1 MALHNAQTPSNRASL
16 ILSIKDE
23 QARQVAF
30 STGNSFLASEVAH
43 LATDAKRIKLLDA
56 ETAEEAV
63 SWISDPE
70 VLEQIVSSDPR
81 RGVAEA
87 ARRRARAVS
96 AEITSVPNQR
106 NIEERTKRILSQP
119 TAEVIKSL
127 STVDELHYS
136 FVETYLAEASD
147 EDFATVIA
155 GLLGTRRNL
164 IYDQHAVRVRVK
176 SLLANGGDR
185 AYSALAAAVIENR
198 DMARSLIGAWEHPWT
213 SFTASM
219 ALRVTDR
226 VDHLEILRKHTAT
239 PVILPECLDVWR
251 QAQRPDILSFSG
263 LVEPEEL
270 IEFIG
275 ENPGFLA
282 VATLIDAASRADY
295 VDVLTEKM
303 VELGALVTE
312 DSRNSWRTYLP
323 RAVSVPGIQRQTVV
337 HLCALVD
344 PTILATLLNEENTSF
359 KPCPERQL
367 DEAMVAEIASFM
379 SYTRAS
385 ETMTRNSYS
394 SREENTAP
402 LMLTFADAVCANT
415 RGSAQLLQR
424 RYSTSSWVSEF
435 LAERAVSKLGYSTS
449 AWSSFWTLYGSTPD
463 ATFDEILEAATL
475 LA

>member
-1 MALHNAQTPSNRASL
+1 MALQNAQTPSNRASL

-23 QARQVAF
+23 QAKQVAF
-30 STGNSFLASEVAH
+30 ATGNSFLASEVTH

-63 SWISDPE
+63 SWISDPQ

-106 NIEERTKRILSQP
+106 NIEERTKRILAQSP
-119 TAEVIKSL
+119 AEVVKSL
-127 STVDELHYS
+127 STVDEVHHA

-147 EDFATVIA
+147 ENFATVVA
-155 GLLGTRRNL
+155 GLLGARRNL

-185 AYSALAAAVIENR
+185 AYSSLAAAAIENR
-198 DMARSLIGAWEHPWT
+198 DMARTLIGAWEHPWT
-213 SFTASM
+213 SFTASL

-239 PVILPECLDVWR
+239 PLILPECLEVWR
-251 QAQRPDILSFSG
+251 QAQRPDLLSFSG

-275 ENPGFLA
+275 DNPGFLA
-282 VATLIDAASRADY
+282 VATLIDAAPRADY

-303 VELGALVTE
+303 VALDALASE

-323 RAVSVPGIQRQTVV
+323 RAISVPGIQRHTVV
-337 HLCALVD
+337 HLCALVE

-359 KPCPERQL
+359 RPSPEYQL
-367 DEAMVAEIASFM
+367 DDPMVAEIAAFM
-379 SYTRAS
+379 SCNRAS
-385 ETMTRNSYS
+385 ETITRNSYLS
-394 SREENTAP
+394 KEESTAP
-402 LMLTFADAVCANT
+402 LMLAFADAVCANT

-424 RYSTSSWVSEF
+424 RYSTNSWVSEF
-435 LAERAVSKLGYSTS
+435 LAERAVAKLGYSTS

-463 ATFDEILEAATL
+463 ATFDEVLEAATL